1 MSSHEGLISLGS
13 NLGEPTEEIS
23 LALRRLQES
32 SVVVEEVSSLYRTE
46 PVDAPPRPWF
56 TNAVARVR
64 SPFEPQD
71 LLSICQD
78 IEKSQGRKRRYFHSP
93 RSIDLD
99 LLTAGD
105 TLLEGSHL
113 TLPHPRLHLRR
124 FVLVP
129 LLEIAP
135 DWVHPRLGLSVVE
148 LLEGCPDDSVVTLLD
163 ASPERPQ

>member
-1 MSSHEGLISLGS
+1 MSSHDGFIGLGS

-23 LALRRLQES
+23 LALRKLQES
-32 SVVVEEVSSLYRTE
+32 SVVVEQVSSLYRTE
-46 PVDAPPRPWF
+46 PVEAPPRPWF

-64 SPFEPQD
+64 SPFEPRD

-78 IEKSQGRKRRYFHSP
+78 IEESQGRQRDYFHSP
-93 RSIDLD
+93 RAVDLD
-99 LLTAGD
+99 LLAAGD
-105 TLLEGSHL
+105 TLLEGTHL

-135 DWVHPRLGLSVVE
+135 DWMHPRLGLSVAK
-148 LLEGCPDDSVVTLLD
+148 LLQGCLDDSVVIRLD
-163 ASPERPQ
+163 ALSEPPQ